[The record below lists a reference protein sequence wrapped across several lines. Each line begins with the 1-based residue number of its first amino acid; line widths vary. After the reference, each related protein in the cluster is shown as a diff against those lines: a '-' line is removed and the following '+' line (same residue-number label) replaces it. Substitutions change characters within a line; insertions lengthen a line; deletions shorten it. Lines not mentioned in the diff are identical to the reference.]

1 MTKPISRKMAV
12 RALLYRFIT
21 GPVVGLWSETQG
33 HVVYHPVCG
42 ECGGII
48 FPEHD
53 IQFDHIHADVH
64 GGPHEYQNL
73 RPIHYDPCHK
83 KKSAKDVAANAKVK
97 RIRAGGRKKRG
108 PRLQS
113 RGFQQASRPFPK
125 RRKPSAS
132 KT

>member
-1 MTKPISRKMAV
+1 MAV
-12 RALLYRFIT
+12 NCLLWLIQQEGVLVCAREGVPRWQFKCY
-21 GPVVGLWSETQG
+21 L
-33 HVVYHPVCG
+33 CG
-42 ECGGII
+42 EPIL
-48 FPEHD
+48 PEHD

-83 KKSAKDVAANAKVK
+83 KKSAKDVAANAKIK

-132 KT
+132 